1 MQRLR
6 RGRTTCAPSI
16 DLPSSHAVAK
26 ARIPKGDA
34 ERLEGA
40 APVHAAVAPEGLVHH
55 RRGNRRRLRDA
66 VRFDDPVDH
75 VALPSRLGI
84 SDDERS
90 SWSPR
95 SRERERG
102 EVLDVNARGG
112 AAAVARHLVK
122 AGQDAH
128 MKPPLGTVDGGAPQD
143 RRAQAS
149 PGLLCRQSQRGR
161 RRRCLGHR
169 CLIVHDAAAL
179 PVDDRRREVSHS
191 TEPCLREGVG
201 DVLVGGAIGGKR
213 DDDVRR
219 LVGQREHAAREL
231 VGSLRVEASRFELGA
246 AHLPTHEPQ
255 RALAASRGEDVFA
268 RVADAEHEEPSS
280 HRHRAWHV
288 RALSGNASL
297 LVVSRC
303 RAPCRLSGMSSDPDR
318 ELKGSE
324 VRLWRLIEE
333 RATDGADVADIDRRI
348 WDLFGETWAVV
359 FTDLSGFSRR
369 VAAFGITHFLQVIFE
384 QKRLLL
390 PIAAAHDGI
399 LIKVEA
405 DSFLIIFK
413 RADSALRACIA
424 MQKAC
429 AQYNQDRAPEEQVLL
444 CLGIGYGPLLRIG
457 DTDVYGQEVNVA
469 SKLGEDIAQAREI
482 LVTDAVRV
490 AAAAVPGVT
499 FEPLEVVVAGA
510 EKTFRV
516 VAAPT

>member
-1 MQRLR
+1 
-6 RGRTTCAPSI
+6 
-16 DLPSSHAVAK
+16 
-26 ARIPKGDA
+26 
-34 ERLEGA
+34 
-40 APVHAAVAPEGLVHH
+40 
-55 RRGNRRRLRDA
+55 
-66 VRFDDPVDH
+66 
-75 VALPSRLGI
+75 
-84 SDDERS
+84 
-90 SWSPR
+90 
-95 SRERERG
+95 
-102 EVLDVNARGG
+102 
-112 AAAVARHLVK
+112 
-122 AGQDAH
+122 
-128 MKPPLGTVDGGAPQD
+128 
-143 RRAQAS
+143 
-149 PGLLCRQSQRGR
+149 
-161 RRRCLGHR
+161 
-169 CLIVHDAAAL
+169 
-179 PVDDRRREVSHS
+179 
-191 TEPCLREGVG
+191 
-201 DVLVGGAIGGKR
+201 
-213 DDDVRR
+213 
-219 LVGQREHAAREL
+219 
-231 VGSLRVEASRFELGA
+231 
-246 AHLPTHEPQ
+246 
-255 RALAASRGEDVFA
+255 
-268 RVADAEHEEPSS
+268 
-280 HRHRAWHV
+280 
-288 RALSGNASL
+288 
-297 LVVSRC
+297 
-303 RAPCRLSGMSSDPDR
+303 MSSDPDR

-333 RATDGADVADIDRRI
+333 RAADGANVADIDRRI

-490 AAAAVPGVT
+490 ATAAVPGVT